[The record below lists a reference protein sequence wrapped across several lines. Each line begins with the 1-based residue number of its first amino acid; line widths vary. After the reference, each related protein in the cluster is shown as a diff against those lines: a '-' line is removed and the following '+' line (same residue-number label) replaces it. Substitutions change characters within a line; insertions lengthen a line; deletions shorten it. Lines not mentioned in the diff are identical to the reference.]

1 MHRIRRQIL
10 DIELPSGAGAGIWQ
24 QRFSR
29 VFQERV
35 LPRLDD
41 ELSRIAPPGRFIR
54 IDRLEIDAGA
64 FNDALGENR
73 FVEDCVRQIAQKVAE
88 AVAKS
93 SATEPAQSETLGPEE
108 RMVEIFRYFLE
119 TGRLPWFAPETPVR
133 EMEAVLLPVI
143 RAYPGAFSGD
153 FLPLLRQNRRALQR
167 LIWQFSPAFTQTA
180 LETAMNLPADWL
192 EQAGQTI
199 KSLLGR
205 DWEPAE
211 RTAFIS
217 ALIQLAQEAGIQR
230 EAPRAEWLAQVWYQ
244 SQIPEAEV
252 SASGKPRDT
261 NPPGA
266 LSKDAPEAGSPN
278 ATVAVDEKKRLP
290 GEEPVM
296 AGPAGNASAVQG
308 EVVEKQPSMGVSD
321 MPAPFPENRPLP
333 AEPARPEPSGG
344 REIIGT
350 PAQTVR
356 QPRAHPGWSGPAME
370 NILLH
375 NAGLVLVAVYL
386 PAFFEALKLTDGKDF
401 TSLEQQYKGIHLLHF
416 LATGEE
422 FAEEPYLTLPKILC
436 GLSPD
441 EPVPSDIRLSEQA
454 KNEST
459 RLLQAVIRNWS
470 MLKNTGPDGLR
481 NAFLQRAGLLGWSDD
496 RMAWLLR
503 VERQA
508 QDLLL
513 DRLPWSYSVVKL
525 PWMPQMLQVEW

>member
-10 DIELPSGAGAGIWQ
+10 DIELPSGAGASIWQ

-35 LPRLDD
+35 LPRLDA

-64 FNDALGENR
+64 FNDAFGENR

-93 SATEPAQSETLGPEE
+93 SATEPVQSETLGPEE
-108 RMVEIFRYFLE
+108 RMVEAFRYFLE
-119 TGRLPWFAPETPVR
+119 TGRLPWFAPETPVH

-143 RAYPGAFSGD
+143 RTYPGAFSGD
-153 FLPLLRQNRRALQR
+153 FLPLLRQNRHALQR
-167 LIWQFSPAFTQTA
+167 LIWQFSPAFTQTV
-180 LETAMNLPADWL
+180 LETAMNLSTDWL

-199 KSLLGR
+199 KSLLRR

-211 RTAFIS
+211 KTAFIS
-217 ALIQLAQEAGIQR
+217 ALIQLAPEAGIQR

-278 ATVAVDEKKRLP
+278 ATVAVNEKNRLP
-290 GEEPVM
+290 GDEPLM
-296 AGPAGNASAVQG
+296 AGPAGNAPAVQG
-308 EVVEKQPSMGVSD
+308 EVAEKQQSMSISAT
-321 MPAPFPENRPLP
+321 PAASPVNRPLP
-333 AEPARPEPSGG
+333 AEPARPEPSV
-344 REIIGT
+344 IGT
-350 PAQTVR
+350 PAQTVW
-356 QPRAHPGWSGPAME
+356 QPGAHQGLSGPAIE

-401 TSLEQQYKGIHLLHF
+401 TGLEQQYKGIHLLHF

-422 FAEEPYLTLPKILC
+422 FPEEPYLTLPKILC

-441 EPVPSDIRLSEQA
+441 EPVPPDIRLSEEA

-470 MLKNTGPDGLR
+470 VLKNTGPDGLR
-481 NAFLQRAGLLGWSDD
+481 NAFLQRAGLLGWSED

-525 PWMPQMLQVEW
+525 PWMPEMLQVEW